1 MAMELVPHSE
11 KTLVP
16 SLLHGTRDFSN
27 RFGRPILWWRACRK
41 ATLENVS
48 ELRTIL
54 HSTKKRLS
62 TTLPKSIQSS
72 LLMWCR
78 RVTQI
83 RVVTALI
90 STFVA
95 VHAVGQAATGT
106 LRGRVSDTRG
116 HIVGGAQLLLHIG
129 DRPEGRATAVSD
141 HLGQF
146 EFAHL
151 APASDYRLRV
161 THSGYVS
168 IEAAGIALRAGET
181 RQLQI
186 TLDPRRALS
195 SAVTE
200 VSTVGVRQ
208 QVRTLPVRGQASG
221 NLETLTPGAGATGGT
236 FGSFPINGSRAQFN
250 TYIVGGTNNLDPFRN
265 AEAIGQGGAF
275 GAPAVLLP
283 LDAIQDIEVQT
294 NTGAEYGPSG
304 AAVLTTIKSGGPHL
318 HGSVFEFFDNDK
330 LAANNF
336 YNNAFGRPRPEFRN
350 NQFGFTVG
358 GPLPYRSYF
367 FSSYEGQRERVGVTF
382 ASRFPTI
389 GEIATATSLVQGAG
403 HAVNALASPILAL
416 YPALLGQGPLSF
428 SVIGRSDGNTLTLKA
443 DHGEKGQ
450 NSISASYAVGVNRQ
464 RFPQGQFGLGGGS
477 RLPAYA
483 SESHTIVQLFAAQWQ
498 RALSSR
504 LVNSARFGYSRYNET
519 TFPGDTGFDA
529 TTIGLDTGVNSAR
542 DSGLPEIDIAPG
554 EYENLGAPL
563 SLPRG
568 RASNVYDF
576 SDGIAW
582 NRGAHQWKFGGNLT
596 LLQENAFTDTGM
608 RGRVVF
614 DGSQLGD
621 QLSSDFAIA
630 SVADLLAGL
639 PVPGVTTI
647 ARGGSQ
653 RYVRQHRWATFI
665 EDGWQLR
672 PALKV
677 TLGLRHDEFSV
688 PTEKQGRLSNF
699 LPDAGL
705 VLVGGVGLKHEYQPN
720 HGDFA
725 PRAAFSLGLGSSR
738 TLSAAWGMYF
748 NAHSFDELM
757 DNSSNANSILAG
769 PMFNPI
775 GSSAIFTI
783 TPPAPVPFGPGVQ
796 IFGSTA
802 QPPFDVFAVN
812 THYPDPRY
820 QDFHLAFEQRL
831 GAQQSLHV
839 AYYGTRGTNL
849 PVVIDVNQP
858 TPGSSD
864 PVSEQAR
871 RPFAAAFP
879 QFRVINTLSDIAYSN
894 YNSLQVSAQRSAA
907 NVTFSA
913 SYTFS
918 KSLDDASGAGG
929 FHGGPPEDSRNL
941 RSNYGRSDFDIRHRL
956 TVTYAWRIPAPTR
969 LSGWLHALASNW
981 QLNGITTLQTGGP
994 LNITM
999 PFDNSGTGEFRD
1011 RPNLVGNA
1019 HVPFNPLG
1027 AYLNPAAFAQP
1038 VAGTYGDLGR
1048 NAFSGPGLNDFDV
1061 SLVKSQRIFGER
1073 WLRLR
1078 AEFFNIWNHPNF
1090 ANPSTTFGS
1099 GFRLTSTPDSFNPYF
1114 GNGSP
1119 RNVQLVVELEF

>member
-1 MAMELVPHSE
+1 MRIERFGSE
-11 KTLVP
+11 EHKQRSGTTLHKLMQL
-16 SLLHGTRDFSN
+16 SLL
-27 RFGRPILWWRACRK
+27 
-41 ATLENVS
+41 TL
-48 ELRTIL
+48 
-54 HSTKKRLS
+54 
-62 TTLPKSIQSS
+62 
-72 LLMWCR
+72 C

-83 RVVTALI
+83 RMLTVLL
-90 STFVA
+90 STLVA
-95 VHAVGQAATGT
+95 VQAVGQAASGT
-106 LRGRVSDTRG
+106 LRGRVLDTRG
-116 HIVGGAQLLLHIG
+116 HAVDGAQVLLYIG
-129 DRPEGRATAVSD
+129 VGPGVKATAVSD

-146 EFAHL
+146 EFVQL
-151 APASDYRLRV
+151 AAASDYRLRA

-168 IEAAGIALRAGET
+168 IEAAGILLRAGET
-181 RQLQI
+181 KQLQI

-195 SAVTE
+195 NAVTE
-200 VSTVGVRQ
+200 INTAGVRQ

-221 NLETLTPGAGATGGT
+221 NLETLTPGTGATGGT

-250 TYIVGGTNNLDPFRN
+250 TYIVSGTNNLDPFRS

-283 LDAIQDIEVQT
+283 LDAIQEIDVQT

-304 AAVLTTIKSGGPHL
+304 AAVLTSIKSGGPKL
-318 HGSVFEFFDNDK
+318 HGSLFEFFDNDK

-358 GPLPYRSYF
+358 GPLPYSSYF
-367 FSSYEGQRERVGVTF
+367 FSSYEGQHERVGVTF
-382 ASRFPTI
+382 ASRFPTAA
-389 GEIATATSLVQGAG
+389 EIAMATALVQGTG
-403 HAVNALASPILAL
+403 RSVNSLASPILAL
-416 YPALLGQGPLSF
+416 YPAALGQGSLSF
-428 SVIGRSDGNTLTLKA
+428 SDLGRSDGNTLMFKA
-443 DHGEKGQ
+443 DHGEKGKDR
-450 NSISASYAVGVNRQ
+450 ISALYAFGANRQ
-464 RFPQGQFGLGGGS
+464 SFPQGQFGLGGGS

-483 SESHTIVQLFAAQWQ
+483 SESHDIVQLFATQWQ

-504 LVNSARFGYSRYNET
+504 LLNSARVGYSRYDET
-519 TFPGDTGFDA
+519 TFPGDKDFNA
-529 TTIGLDTGVNSAR
+529 TTLGLDTGVNSAR
-542 DSGLPEIDIAPG
+542 DFGLPEIDIAPG

-568 RASNVYDF
+568 RVSNVYDF

-582 NRGAHQWKFGGNLT
+582 NRGAHQWKFGGSIT

-608 RGRVVF
+608 RGRLVF

-621 QLSSDFAIA
+621 QLSSQFAIA
-630 SVADLLAGL
+630 SLVDLLAGL
-639 PVPGVTTI
+639 PTPGVTTI
-647 ARGGSQ
+647 ARGDAQ
-653 RYVRQHRWATFI
+653 RYLRQHRWAAFL

-677 TLGLRHDEFSV
+677 TLGLRHDQFSV

-705 VLVGGVGLKHEYQPN
+705 VLVGSAGLEHEYQPN
-720 HGDFA
+720 LNDLA
-725 PRAAFSLGLGSSR
+725 PRAAFSLGLGGSR
-738 TLSAAWGMYF
+738 TLNGGWGMYF
-748 NAHSFDELM
+748 NAPSFDELM
-757 DNSSNANSILAG
+757 DNSSNANSVLAG
-769 PMFNPI
+769 PIFNPI

-783 TPPAPVPFGPGVQ
+783 TPPAPVPFGPGIQ
-796 IFGSTA
+796 IFGA
-802 QPPFDVFAVN
+802 VPRPPFDVFAVS
-812 THYPDPRY
+812 THFPDPRY
-820 QDFHLAFEQRL
+820 QNFDLAFEQRL
-831 GAQQSLHV
+831 GAQQSLRV
-839 AYYGTRGTNL
+839 AYYGTRGTDL
-849 PVVIDVNQP
+849 PVVIDINQP

-879 QFRVINTLSDIAYSN
+879 QFRVINTLSDIAGSN
-894 YNSLQVSAQRSAA
+894 YNSLQVSAQRLAA
-907 NVTFSA
+907 NVTLRA

-929 FHGGPPEDSRNL
+929 FYRGPPEDSRNL
-941 RSNYGRSDFDIRHRL
+941 RHDYGRSDFDLRHRF
-956 TVTYAWRIPAPTR
+956 TVTYAWRIPAPAR
-969 LSGWLHALASNW
+969 APGWLHAVASNW

-994 LNITM
+994 LNITL

-1011 RPNLVGNA
+1011 RPNLVGNPHLA
-1019 HVPFNPLG
+1019 FNPLG
-1027 AYLNPAAFAQP
+1027 PYLNPAAFAQP
-1038 VAGTYGDLGR
+1038 LPGTYGNLGR

-1061 SLVKSQRIFGER
+1061 SFVKSQQISGEW

-1099 GFRLTSTPDSFNPYF
+1099 GFQLTSTPDSFNPYF

-1119 RNVQLVVELEF
+1119 RNVQLVAELEF

>member
-1 MAMELVPHSE
+1 MRKLIQ
-11 KTLVP
+11 P
-16 SLLHGTRDFSN
+16 SM
-27 RFGRPILWWRACRK
+27 
-41 ATLENVS
+41 
-48 ELRTIL
+48 
-54 HSTKKRLS
+54 
-62 TTLPKSIQSS
+62 
-72 LLMWCR
+72 LMCR

-83 RVVTALI
+83 RAVTALL
-90 STFVA
+90 SAFVA
-95 VHAVGQAATGT
+95 VQAVGQAATGT
-106 LRGRVSDTRG
+106 LRGKVSDTRG
-116 HIVGGAQLLLHIG
+116 NTVEGAQVLLYV
-129 DRPEGRATAVSD
+129 RYRTQVTATAVSD
-141 HLGQF
+141 QRGRF
-146 EFAHL
+146 EFIHL
-151 APASDYRLRV
+151 AAPSDYRLRV

-168 IEAAGIALRAGET
+168 IEAAGISLRAGET

-186 TLDPRRALS
+186 TLDSRRALS
-195 SAVTE
+195 NAVTE
-200 VSTVGVRQ
+200 VTSVGVEQ

-221 NLETLTPGAGATGGT
+221 NLETLVPGAGATGGT

-250 TYIVGGTNNLDPFRN
+250 TYIVSGTNNLDPFRS

-283 LDAIQDIEVQT
+283 LDAIQEIEVQT

-318 HGSVFEFFDNDK
+318 HGSLFEFFDNDK

-336 YNNAFGRPRPEFRN
+336 YDDAFGRPRPEFRN
-350 NQFGFTVG
+350 NQFGFTAG

-367 FSSYEGQRERVGVTF
+367 FSSYEGQHERVGVTF
-382 ASRFPTI
+382 ASRFPTP
-389 GEIATATSLVQGAG
+389 GEIATATSLVEGAG
-403 HAVNALASPILAL
+403 RSVNALASPILAL
-416 YPALLGQGPLSF
+416 YPASLGQGPLSF

-443 DHGEKGQ
+443 DHGEKGKD
-450 NSISASYAVGVNRQ
+450 SISASYAFGANRQ
-464 RFPQGQFGLGGGS
+464 SFPQGQFGLGGGS

-483 SESHTIVQLFAAQWQ
+483 SQSHDIVQLFAAEWQ

-504 LVNSARFGYSRYNET
+504 LLNSARFGYSRYNET
-519 TFPGDTGFDA
+519 TFPGDTGFNVTA
-529 TTIGLDTGVNSAR
+529 IGLNTGVSSTR

-568 RASNVYDF
+568 RVSNVYDF
-576 SDGIAW
+576 SDHIAW
-582 NRGAHQWKFGGNLT
+582 NHGAHQWNFGGSMT

-608 RGRVVF
+608 RGRLVF

-621 QLSSDFAIA
+621 QLTGDFAIA
-630 SVADLLAGL
+630 SMVDLLAGV
-639 PVPGVTTI
+639 PAPGVTTI
-647 ARGGSQ
+647 ARGDSQ
-653 RYVRQHRWATFI
+653 RYLRQHRWAAFV
-665 EDGWQLR
+665 EDGWQIR

-699 LPDAGL
+699 VPSAGL
-705 VLVGGVGLKHEYQPN
+705 VLVGAAGLEHEYQPN
-720 HGDFA
+720 LNDLA
-725 PRAAFSLGLGSSR
+725 PRAAFSLGLGGFR
-738 TLSAAWGMYF
+738 TLSGGWGMYF
-748 NAHSFDELM
+748 DAQSFDELM
-757 DNSSNANSILAG
+757 DNSSNSNSILAG
-769 PMFNPI
+769 PIFNPI

-783 TPPAPVPFGPGVQ
+783 TPPVPVPFGPGIQ
-796 IFGSTA
+796 IFGPA
-802 QPPFDVFAVN
+802 APQPPFDVFAMS
-812 THYPDPRY
+812 THYPDPHY
-820 QDFHLAFEQRL
+820 QNFDLAFEQRL
-831 GAQQSLHV
+831 GIQQSLRI
-839 AYYGTRGTNL
+839 AYYGTRGTDL
-849 PVVIDVNQP
+849 PVVSDINQP

-879 QFRVINTLSDIAYSN
+879 QFRVINTLSDIGYSN

-907 NVTFSA
+907 NLTFRA

-929 FHGGPPEDSRNL
+929 FYRGPPEDSRNL
-941 RSNYGRSDFDIRHRL
+941 RRDYGRSDFDLRHRF
-956 TVTYAWRIPAPTR
+956 TITYAWRIPAPTG
-969 LSGWLHALASNW
+969 LPGWLHALAANW

-994 LNITM
+994 LNITL

-1011 RPNLVGNA
+1011 RPNLVGNP
-1019 HVPFNPLG
+1019 HVAFNPTG
-1027 AYLNPAAFAQP
+1027 PYLNPVAFAQP
-1038 VAGTYGDLGR
+1038 LPGTYGNLGR
-1048 NAFSGPGLNDFDV
+1048 NAFSGPGLNDFDM
-1061 SLVKSQRIFGER
+1061 SFVKSQHISRDW

-1099 GFRLTSTPDSFNPYF
+1099 GFQLTSTPDSFNPYF

-1119 RNVQLVVELEF
+1119 RNVQLVAELEF